1 MSRSPL
7 RINVLEVRRRPGTR
21 REVVVTTPLPDLAI
35 SSASVAPEGAV
46 TVEGV
51 LEAIE
56 GAVTLSGTVT
66 APWVGECRRCLE
78 PVEGTVEATVSEI
91 FEARP
96 IEGETYPIEGDDVD
110 LEPVVRDA
118 VLLGLPLAPL
128 CRPDC
133 PGPAP
138 DALPVIVEGEGADQE
153 GDGEE
158 GVGEPARDPR
168 WAGLEQ
174 LKFD

>member
-7 RINVLEVRRRPGTR
+7 RINVMEVRRRPGTQ

-35 SSASVAPEGAV
+35 SSAHVPPGGEV

-56 GAVTLSGTVT
+56 GAVTLSATVT
-66 APWVGECRRCLE
+66 APWVGECRRCLD
-78 PVEGTVEATVSEI
+78 PVEGTVEATISEI
-91 FEARP
+91 FEAKP
-96 IEGETYPIEGDDVD
+96 VEGETYPIEDDDVD

-128 CRPDC
+128 CRADC

-138 DALPVIVEGEGADQE
+138 DALPVILEGQGPASDTED
-153 GDGEE
+153 
-158 GVGEPARDPR
+158 EPAPDPR